1 MHFIHLY
8 RSDIFNLLMFTP
20 LEMTADRC
28 ILPFDVCTIVVE
40 CDLILVAGNS
50 YLTLAEEVS
59 YKYVLFLW

>member
-1 MHFIHLY
+1 
-8 RSDIFNLLMFTP
+8 MFTP

-50 YLTLAEEVS
+50 YLRLGEEVS